1 MFAARCLLQRSRAWT
16 QKKELVDMNSI
27 ISQHTNPGRSHR
39 QMQQDRGGLAKLSRS
54 TTLLPRLKSGIL
66 GLGAP
71 DRLGCCLAKP
81 DSFSVRFHAYMPYL
95 SNSAQKRSVN
105 QPDSLRGGRM
115 GGPGGWVP
123 IWVTMEQGFQVR
135 SGWPG
140 WARRDWMG
148 WSWMGWLLHRLKLAL
163 KCCGFLADILS

>member
-1 MFAARCLLQRSRAWT
+1 MSFPNQDFHVCHQVVQRSRAWT
-16 QKKELVDMNSI
+16 QKKELADMNS

-81 DSFSVRFHAYMPYL
+81 DSFSVRFHGLCRICRILLRNAVP
-95 SNSAQKRSVN
+95 SNNGS
-105 QPDSLRGGRM
+105 
-115 GGPGGWVP
+115 
-123 IWVTMEQGFQVR
+123 F
-135 SGWPG
+135 SGTN
-140 WARRDWMG
+140 
-148 WSWMGWLLHRLKLAL
+148 
-163 KCCGFLADILS
+163 